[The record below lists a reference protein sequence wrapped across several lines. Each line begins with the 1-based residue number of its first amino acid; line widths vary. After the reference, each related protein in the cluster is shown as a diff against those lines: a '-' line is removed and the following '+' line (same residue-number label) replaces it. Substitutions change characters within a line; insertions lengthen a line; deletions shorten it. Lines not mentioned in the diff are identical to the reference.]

1 MKFNVLV
8 TVQETTFEVVGC
20 YEHSV
25 PGRTSGHPDE
35 WEPSEPEEFD
45 VESINV
51 NGADMTEF
59 LDDYYYRW
67 ISDCALQELRSNS

>member
-1 MKFNVLV
+1 VKFNVLI
-8 TVQETTFEVVGC
+8 TVDDTTFEVVGC
-20 YEHSV
+20 FERYV

-35 WEPSEPEEFD
+35 WEPAEPEEFD

-59 LDDYYYRW
+59 LDDYYYRF